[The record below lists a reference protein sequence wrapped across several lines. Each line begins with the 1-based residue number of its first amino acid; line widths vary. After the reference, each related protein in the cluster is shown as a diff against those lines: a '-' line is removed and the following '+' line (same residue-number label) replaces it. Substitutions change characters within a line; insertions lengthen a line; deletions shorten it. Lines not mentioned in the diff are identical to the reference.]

1 MRFKRYLAGIAGFE
15 NVVLRCFVNLCL
27 CSVKPHYQRV
37 LRRFTS
43 YYNCIGK
50 IKNSE
55 KTVRKR
61 SEIRLHLQ
69 ARCGIIIDVT
79 GIGFVRL

>member
-1 MRFKRYLAGIAGFE
+1 MRFIKVMVEVTGFE
-15 NVVLRCFVNLCL
+15 NVVLRCFENLCL
-27 CSVKPHYQRV
+27 RSVKPHYQRV